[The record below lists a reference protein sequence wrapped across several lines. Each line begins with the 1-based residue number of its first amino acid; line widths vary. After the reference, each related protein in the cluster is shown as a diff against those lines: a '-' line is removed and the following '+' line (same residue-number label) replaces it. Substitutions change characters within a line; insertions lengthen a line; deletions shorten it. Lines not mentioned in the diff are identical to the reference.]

1 MERRSH
7 TPNGRRHGEGLLCPT
22 QVGRGARTARGILSA
37 SAVAACLAMACT
49 DEVAGTADGGRA
61 ADAAVI
67 DGGWPR
73 EGGREPDAGNSPASF
88 TIIALPDTQY
98 YAESFP
104 DVFEAQVRWILAN
117 RESEHIAFV
126 VHEGDIV
133 NVDLEGEWRVAATAL
148 HKLDGV
154 VPYVLAA
161 GNHDYINYGITDRGT
176 LMNQF
181 FPVSSYASMP
191 GWLGTFEDDR
201 VENNAQ
207 LLSLN
212 GHDWLVVSLE
222 FGPRDGALAWAAQ
235 VLEAHADTPA
245 IIVTHAYLYM
255 DGSRYDHITRADQMW
270 SPYSYWFKAGTPP
283 AGACNDGQEMW
294 DKLVASHENV
304 RFVVSGHVFNLDT
317 GEAAAVLSTTRPS
330 GSVVH
335 QIVANYQE
343 SGGRATGY
351 LRIMSFDEG
360 AKTLSVSTY
369 SPHLDR
375 WKRDGANEFTLPL
388 P

>member
-1 MERRSH
+1 MRTRA
-7 TPNGRRHGEGLLCPT
+7 EGLVCGARSGLATLSAIAMAASLLVACADEVPGT
-22 QVGRGARTARGILSA
+22 SDGPRQADAGSVGGGRG
-37 SAVAACLAMACT
+37 
-49 DEVAGTADGGRA
+49 DAGTVGDGGGA
-61 ADAAVI
+61 T
-67 DGGWPR
+67 P
-73 EGGREPDAGNSPASF
+73 SF

-104 DVFEAQVRWILAN
+104 GVFEAQVRWILAN

-133 NVDLEGEWRVAATAL
+133 NVDQEAEWRVAATAL

-161 GNHDYINYGITDRGT
+161 GNHDYLSYGISDRGT

-181 FPVSSYASMP
+181 FPVSSYASSP
-191 GWLGTFEDDR
+191 GWLGTFENDR

-212 GHDWLVVSLE
+212 GRDWLVVSLE

-235 VLEAHADTPA
+235 VLEEHPTTPA

-255 DGSRYDHITRADQMW
+255 DGSRYDHLTRTDQLW
-270 SPYSYWFKAGTPP
+270 SPYSYWFKEGAPP
-283 AGACNDGQEMW
+283 AGSCNDGQEMW
-294 DKLVASHENV
+294 DKLVSSHENV

-375 WKRDGANEFTLPL
+375 WKRDPANEFTLPL